1 MTIIT
6 VMATMPLIIRPARP
20 DEYDAIA
27 RLWMESW
34 CSTGLEAPG
43 EELLATLT
51 TRVPR
56 EVAGGWS
63 LYVADDDG
71 ALAAMLA
78 VHVPRLYL
86 DQLMIAPSHQGQSL
100 GRRLLGFTRELLP
113 DEIWLRC
120 ASGNEK
126 AWLWYEREGFAL
138 EKEEVDPLHGR
149 MMKYY
154 RWKRARTHV

>member
-1 MTIIT
+1 MSE
-6 VMATMPLIIRPARP
+6 LIIRPARP

-34 CSTGLEAPG
+34 CSTGLERPSDT
-43 EELLATLT
+43 LLSLLKA
-51 TRVPR
+51 RVPR

-63 LYVADDDG
+63 LYVVDDGG

-78 VHVPRLYL
+78 IDMPKLYL
-86 DQLMIAPSHQGQSL
+86 DQLMIAPSHQGRSL

-113 DEIWLRC
+113 DEVWLRC
-120 ASGNEK
+120 AEGNEK
-126 AWLWYEREGFAL
+126 AWRWYEREGFLL
-138 EKEEVDPLHGR
+138 EKTQADPVHGR

-154 RWKRARTHV
+154 RWKR